1 MTRIDKA
8 MEMIVEWDYDQR
20 HQLSL
25 EADDKGMTL
34 RELVIKRYC
43 PSDFGMECDCPF
55 LELECCDCW
64 LLEEG

>member
-1 MTRIDKA
+1 MRKIEKA

-43 PSDFGMECDCPF
+43 PRDFGIESDCPF
-55 LELECCDCW
+55 LECWDCW